1 MYFQKQ
7 LNYGKKYIGMRI
19 RSNTYQKVCHLIAS
33 NICDLV
39 RRHGALYLVKGHEKP
54 TLGLATGSTPIGIYQ
69 ELSIRGNSLHTN
81 FSDTI
86 TFNLDE
92 YVGLNGR
99 HPQSY
104 NYFMY
109 KHLFTNLTFKKRFFP
124 SVNGVDLYDD
134 LIEAYGGIDIQIL
147 GIGTNGHIAFNEPGT
162 PRESKTHVVDLTE
175 NTIKDNSRFFDSIED
190 VPKQATTMGIESIM
204 RAKRIYLVAQ
214 GKHKKDILEKAMY
227 GDITPEV
234 PASFLQ
240 EHDNLKVFYC
250 D

>member
-1 MYFQKQ
+1 
-7 LNYGKKYIGMRI
+7 MR
-19 RSNTYQKVCHLIAS
+19 
-33 NICDLV
+33 D
-39 RRHGALYLVKGHEKP
+39 
-54 TLGLATGSTPIGIYQ
+54 
-69 ELSIRGNSLHTN
+69 TN

-92 YVGLNGR
+92 YVGLNGW

-104 NYFMY
+104 NHFMY
-109 KHLFTNLTFKKRFFP
+109 EHLFGNLTFKKRFFP
-124 SVNGVDLYDD
+124 SLNGVDLYDD

-162 PRESKTHVVDLTE
+162 PRKSKTHVVDLTK
-175 NTIKDNSRFFDSIED
+175 NTIKDNSRFFDSIDE
-190 VPKQATTMGIESIM
+190 VPTQAITMGIDTIM
-204 RAKRIYLVAQ
+204 KAKRIYLVAQ
-214 GKHKKDILEKAMY
+214 GSHKKEILERAVN

-240 EHDNLKVFYC
+240 EHPNCTVFYS

>member
-1 MYFQKQ
+1 
-7 LNYGKKYIGMRI
+7 MRI

-33 NICDLV
+33 NIRDLV
-39 RRHGALYLVKGHEKP
+39 KRHQNPV
-54 TLGLATGSTPIGIYQ
+54 LGLATGSTPIGIYQ
-69 ELSIRGNSLHTN
+69 ELSKMRNTN

-92 YVGLNGR
+92 YVGLNGW

-104 NYFMY
+104 NHFMY
-109 KHLFTNLTFKKRFFP
+109 ENLFKSLTFKKRFFP

-162 PRESKTHVVDLTE
+162 PRKSKTHVVDLTE
-175 NTIKDNSRFFDSIED
+175 NTIKDNSRFFDSIDD
-190 VPKQATTMGIESIM
+190 VPTQAITMGLKTIM
-204 RAKRIYLVAQ
+204 SSKEIIMMVHGEHKRDVLVKAVW
-214 GKHKKDILEKAMY
+214 GKT
-227 GDITPEV
+227 TPDV
-234 PASFLQ
+234 PASILK
-240 EHDNLKVFYC
+240 EHENVRVFYC

>member
-1 MYFQKQ
+1 
-7 LNYGKKYIGMRI
+7 MRI
-19 RSNTYQKVCHLIAS
+19 KSNTYKKVCHLIS
-33 NICDLV
+33 NNIRDLV
-39 RRHGALYLVKGHEKP
+39 KTHSNP
-54 TLGLATGSTPIGIYQ
+54 ILGLATGSTPIGIYE
-69 ELSIRGNSLHTN
+69 ELSKMRDTN

-92 YVGLNGR
+92 YVGLNGW

-104 NYFMY
+104 NHFMY
-109 KHLFTNLTFKKRFFP
+109 EHLFGNLTFKKRFFP
-124 SVNGVDLYDD
+124 SLNGVDLYDD

-162 PRESKTHVVDLTE
+162 PRKSKTHVVDLTK
-175 NTIKDNSRFFDSIED
+175 NTIKDNSRFFDSIDE
-190 VPKQATTMGIESIM
+190 VPTQAITMGIDTIM
-204 RAKRIYLVAQ
+204 KAKRIYLVAQ
-214 GKHKKDILEKAMY
+214 GSHKKEILERAVN

-240 EHDNLKVFYC
+240 EHPNCTVFYS

>member
-1 MYFQKQ
+1 
-7 LNYGKKYIGMRI
+7 MR
-19 RSNTYQKVCHLIAS
+19 N
-33 NICDLV
+33 
-39 RRHGALYLVKGHEKP
+39 
-54 TLGLATGSTPIGIYQ
+54 
-69 ELSIRGNSLHTN
+69 TN
-81 FSDTI
+81 FSNVI

-92 YVGLNGR
+92 YVGLNGW

-104 NYFMY
+104 NHFMY
-109 KHLFTNLTFKKRFFP
+109 ENLFKSLTFKKRFFP

-162 PRESKTHVVDLTE
+162 PRNSKTHVVNVSE
-175 NTIKDNSRFFDSIED
+175 NTIKDNSRFLYSIDE
-190 VPKQATTMGIESIM
+190 VPTHARTMGIETIM
-204 RAKRIYLVAQ
+204 KAKRIYLVAR
-214 GKHKKDILEKAMY
+214 GSHKKDILERAVN

-240 EHDNLKVFYC
+240 EHPNCEVFYC

>member
-1 MYFQKQ
+1 
-7 LNYGKKYIGMRI
+7 MRI

-39 RRHGALYLVKGHEKP
+39 RRHDALYLVKGHEKP
-54 TLGLATGSTPIGIYQ
+54 ILGLATGSTSIGIYQ
-69 ELSIRGNSLHTN
+69 ELSIMKNTN

-92 YVGLNGR
+92 YVGLNGW
-99 HPQSY
+99 HLQSY
-104 NYFMY
+104 NHFMY
-109 KHLFTNLTFKKRFFP
+109 DHLFGNITFKKRFFP

-162 PRESKTHVVDLTE
+162 PRKSKTHVVDLTE
-175 NTIKDNSRFFDSIED
+175 NTIKDNSRFFDSIDE
-190 VPKQATTMGIESIM
+190 VPTQAITMGIETIM
-204 RAKRIYLVAQ
+204 NAKQIYLVAQ
-214 GKHKKDILEKAMY
+214 GKHKKDILEKAVY

-240 EHDNLKVFYC
+240 EHDNIKVFYC

>member
-1 MYFQKQ
+1 
-7 LNYGKKYIGMRI
+7 MRI
-19 RSNTYQKVCHLIAS
+19 KSNTYKNVCHLIS
-33 NICDLV
+33 NNI
-39 RRHGALYLVKGHEKP
+39 RYLLKTHSNP
-54 TLGLATGSTPIGIYQ
+54 ILGLATGSTPIGIYE
-69 ELSIRGNSLHTN
+69 ELSKMRDTN

-92 YVGLNGR
+92 YVGLNGW

-104 NYFMY
+104 NHFMY
-109 KHLFTNLTFKKRFFP
+109 EHLFGNLTFKKRFFP
-124 SVNGVDLYDD
+124 SLNGVDLYDD

-162 PRESKTHVVDLTE
+162 PRKSKTHVVDLTK
-175 NTIKDNSRFFDSIED
+175 NTIKDNSRFFDSIDE
-190 VPKQATTMGIESIM
+190 VPTQAITMGIDTIM
-204 RAKRIYLVAQ
+204 KAKRIYLVAQ
-214 GKHKKDILEKAMY
+214 GSHKKEILERAVN

-240 EHDNLKVFYC
+240 EHPNCTVFYS

>member
-1 MYFQKQ
+1 
-7 LNYGKKYIGMRI
+7 MRI
-19 RSNTYQKVCHLIAS
+19 KNVTYQKACHLIAS
-33 NICDLV
+33 NIRDLIKTHTTSV
-39 RRHGALYLVKGHEKP
+39 
-54 TLGLATGSTPIGIYQ
+54 LGLATGSTPIGIYQ
-69 ELSIRGNSLHTN
+69 ELSKMRDTN

-92 YVGLNGR
+92 YVGLNGW

-104 NYFMY
+104 NHFMY
-109 KHLFTNLTFKKRFFP
+109 EHLFGNLTFKKRFFP
-124 SVNGVDLYDD
+124 SLNGVDLYDE

-147 GIGTNGHIAFNEPGT
+147 GIGTNGHIAFNEPNT
-162 PRESKTHVVDLTE
+162 PRDSKTHVVDLTE
-175 NTIKDNSRFFDSIED
+175 NTIKDNSRFFDSIDE
-190 VPKQATTMGIESIM
+190 VPSQAITMGIETIM
-204 RAKRIYLVAQ
+204 NTKRIYLVAQ
-214 GKHKKDILEKAMY
+214 GKHKKDILEKAIY

>member
-1 MYFQKQ
+1 MYLQKQ
-7 LNYGKKYIGMRI
+7 LNCGKKYIGMRI

-33 NICDLV
+33 NIRD
-39 RRHGALYLVKGHEKP
+39 LVKGHDKP
-54 TLGLATGSTPIGIYQ
+54 VLGLATGSTPIGIYK
-69 ELSIRGNSLHTN
+69 ELSTGVRNTN

-92 YVGLNGR
+92 YVGLNGW

-214 GKHKKDILEKAMY
+214 GKHKKDILEKVMY

>member
-1 MYFQKQ
+1 
-7 LNYGKKYIGMRI
+7 MRI

-33 NICDLV
+33 NIRDLV
-39 RRHGALYLVKGHEKP
+39 KRHQNPV
-54 TLGLATGSTPIGIYQ
+54 LGLATGSTPIGIYK
-69 ELSIRGNSLHTN
+69 ELSKMRNTN
-81 FSDTI
+81 FSETV

-92 YVGLNGR
+92 YVGLNGW

-109 KHLFTNLTFKKRFFP
+109 EHLFKSLTFKKRFFP

-162 PRESKTHVVDLTE
+162 PRKSKTHVVDLTE
-175 NTIKDNSRFFDSIED
+175 NTIKDNSRFFDSIDE
-190 VPKQATTMGIESIM
+190 VPTQAITMGIETIM
-204 RAKRIYLVAQ
+204 KAKRIYLVAQ
-214 GKHKKDILEKAMY
+214 GSHKKEILEEAVH
-227 GDITPEV
+227 GDVTEEI
-234 PASFLQ
+234 PASLLQ
-240 EHDNLKVFYC
+240 EHPNCEVFYS